1 MAYMDYLLE
10 KQKVNLFQDKLEQI
24 GALSLFIIKHQEKL
38 SKDEMWEKAVEI
50 NKIGQDLY
58 KDLAHLEKN

>member
-58 KDLAHLEKN
+58 KGLAHLEKN